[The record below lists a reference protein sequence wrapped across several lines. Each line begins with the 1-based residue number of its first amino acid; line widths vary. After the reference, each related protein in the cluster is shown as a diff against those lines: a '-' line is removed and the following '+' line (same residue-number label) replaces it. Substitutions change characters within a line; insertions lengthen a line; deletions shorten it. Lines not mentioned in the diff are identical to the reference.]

1 MAKRCV
7 SLTHFIW
14 QGHNTEYY
22 VFICALGAFC
32 KNLQLLD
39 LATQNCKR
47 LLDRDLGLIEPTKHF
62 AQLQYINL
70 SGCDKLTEAGI
81 LHLVSSITTIE
92 YFIMCFE
99 RPGTGVRR
107 GWERPTPLTDAC
119 IVALSLSN
127 RNLKALMLRGCAYIT
142 NNCMLTLSQNCK
154 LLNHVD
160 VSGSGCTSEVLNYFN
175 KDNEEIIVMDTSE
188 EKPMYIRH
196 LYLL

>member
-1 MAKRCV
+1 MARRCV

-14 QGHNTEYY
+14 QGHNTDHY
-22 VFICALGAFC
+22 VFICALGEYC
-32 KNLQLLD
+32 RNLQLLD
-39 LATQNCKR
+39 LSTQNCIR
-47 LLDRDLGLIEPTKHF
+47 LMDNFLTLIVPTKHF
-62 AQLQYINL
+62 PLLKYIDL

-81 LHLVSSITTIE
+81 LFLVSSLTNLD

-99 RPGTGVRR
+99 RPGTGERR
-107 GWERPTPLTDAC
+107 VWERPTPITDSC
-119 IVALSLSN
+119 IVALSMTN
-127 RNLKALMLRGCAYIT
+127 RNLKGLSVRGCALIT